1 MSMLMPT
8 RRNRGLLSDF
18 MFDPFDAFFNTPMP
32 SASTPTLMRTDIK
45 ETESGFEMTIDLP
58 GFKKEDVQA
67 ELKDGYLH
75 IEAQTKSETEDKD
88 ANGTYVRK
96 ERFSGKCSRTFYV
109 GEEIPLNLELY
120 IRNGIQAQPTAYP
133 EIGGLDNAVF
143 RDYSAVNPE
152 QRKFDRPYQRR
163 ATLDG
168 ASYTAVIF
176 PTAFQAVATGKLTP
190 TARENVAIADEN
202 NRRRRRMPSMFDDDF
217 FDSFFG

>member
-58 GFKKEDVQA
+58 GFKKEDGQA

-109 GEEIPLNLELY
+109 GDDIEEGDIK
-120 IRNGIQAQPTAYP
+120 A
-133 EIGGLDNAVF
+133 
-143 RDYSAVNPE
+143 
-152 QRKFDRPYQRR
+152 KFDNG
-163 ATLDG
+163 TLQID
-168 ASYTAVIF
+168 V
-176 PTAFQAVATGKLTP
+176 PKKVAKPEPETS
-190 TARENVAIADEN
+190 RSISID
-202 NRRRRRMPSMFDDDF
+202 
-217 FDSFFG
+217 